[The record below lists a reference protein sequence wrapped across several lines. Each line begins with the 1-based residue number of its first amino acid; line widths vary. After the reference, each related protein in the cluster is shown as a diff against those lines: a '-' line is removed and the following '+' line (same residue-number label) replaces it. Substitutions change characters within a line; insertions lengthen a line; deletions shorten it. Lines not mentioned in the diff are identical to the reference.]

1 MTSKPFNII
10 VSAYACGPNWG
21 SEIGM
26 GWNWVIHLSKHCQ
39 LHVITEAGFKEE
51 IEKKL
56 QELNLDYP
64 PIFYYN
70 CIGNK
75 GRKLFWKQGSFLF
88 YYYYRKWQ
96 QNTYK
101 IAKEIIETNDI
112 DLVHQ
117 LNMIGFREPGYLWKI
132 KEKPYVWGPVGGYD
146 QMPLSYIFSLK
157 KQDILFYG
165 LKNVINFFQKNLSIR
180 VKKSARAASVLVA
193 STAKAK
199 FEIDK
204 LSSKK
209 AYLMGET
216 GCNPI
221 DFEIQKAIK
230 KIQTIKILWVGRLQ
244 ALKSLPIALK
254 ALSKLKYELDF
265 ELIIIGDGPDEKS
278 NKALAQKL
286 NLEENCKWIGRIP
299 NEEVIA
305 YVRSSTIFLF
315 TSLKEGTPHVIMEAI
330 QNGLP
335 VICHDACGH
344 GAIIDDSCGLKI
356 PMINEKLSIE
366 LFSKAIL
373 KLANDRELQARLSIG
388 AIKKS
393 NEVTWEAKAS
403 EMVSLYKTIFEE
415 KNIKNLNKKNL
426 HL

>member
-1 MTSKPFNII
+1 M
-10 VSAYACGPNWG
+10 
-21 SEIGM
+21 
-26 GWNWVIHLSKHCQ
+26 
-39 LHVITEAGFKEE
+39 
-51 IEKKL
+51 
-56 QELNLDYP
+56 
-64 PIFYYN
+64 
-70 CIGNK
+70 
-75 GRKLFWKQGSFLF
+75 
-88 YYYYRKWQ
+88 
-96 QNTYK
+96 
-101 IAKEIIETNDI
+101 
-112 DLVHQ
+112 
-117 LNMIGFREPGYLWKI
+117 
-132 KEKPYVWGPVGGYD
+132 
-146 QMPLSYIFSLK
+146 
-157 KQDILFYG
+157 
-165 LKNVINFFQKNLSIR
+165 
-180 VKKSARAASVLVA
+180 
-193 STAKAK
+193 
-199 FEIDK
+199 
-204 LSSKK
+204 
-209 AYLMGET
+209 
-216 GCNPI
+216 
-221 DFEIQKAIK
+221 
-230 KIQTIKILWVGRLQ
+230 
-244 ALKSLPIALK
+244 
-254 ALSKLKYELDF
+254 DF